1 MENVLVRPMSG
12 RKMHKEA
19 HTIGLIHLRKVL
31 EHFMSNE
38 CLYRVAYHPIFYTE
52 RVLKTWLLLFCVQFE
67 SQHCGGTWYGE
78 THKWRTDTA
87 NIFTNLPSS
96 SKAGFETVH
105 KYAMDMLW
113 MSLLTVQH
121 PTFYTERTPNTCI
134 LVV

>member
-1 MENVLVRPMSG
+1 MKYFKPILRCMGLVGGALDGICLSI
-12 RKMHKEA
+12 
-19 HTIGLIHLRKVL
+19 IGPTGP
-31 EHFMSNE
+31 FST
-38 CLYRVAYHPIFYTE
+38 RVGSQIA
-52 RVLKTWLLLFCVQFE
+52 RCVQFE

-113 MSLLTVQH
+113 MSLLTIQH
-121 PTFYTERTPNTCI
+121 PTFFD
-134 LVV
+134 